1 MKKSKKLLFIFI
13 LLSCFTLNVKALPED
28 ETKDNN
34 EKNNQ
39 TETKSSDATL
49 KDVFIN
55 NEKVVCSDYV
65 CEKIIKD
72 NDVSD
77 VSITYKTNDSKASVS
92 VLKIEE
98 TLKNGLN
105 EYKVSV
111 TAEDGTVKEYVFK
124 VVKEVLSTDSSLKK
138 IVVNG
143 TTITLKSGI
152 TKYETTVSYASK
164 KIDIEVEPNSSKAK
178 VDNFKNNKASYD
190 FFDNE
195 KEIKIKVI
203 SEAGDVTTYVL
214 NVSKRE
220 EKATTLKQLT
230 IKNVKL
236 NFESGITDYELSV
249 LKSVDKLEIT
259 AVPTDQNAK
268 IAIEGADKLEI
279 GENTVKILV
288 ENDENTKTYTLKVKR
303 LESED
308 KSLANLKSLTIE
320 KYKLDFDEN
329 KYEYNLEIGDDN
341 YLVIDAVPDVE
352 TSKVE
357 ITGNLDLVDGSIIKI
372 RVEYDDDNYNIYKIN
387 IIKKEVVNKEN
398 NFNKIVILIV
408 IALILTAIIVLL
420 IIQIKNKKNKNKTNA
435 SDKNTKEKDTK
446 EVKQED
452 TNLETKNNNI
462 ITLSDDE
469 EIEDII

>member
-143 TTITLKSGI
+143 TAITLKSGI

-329 KYEYNLEIGDDN
+329 KYE
-341 YLVIDAVPDVE
+341 LVGEMTRNTFRLGQKIKIYIADADKVTRTVDFLLADDVE
-352 TSKVE
+352 WT
-357 ITGNLDLVDGSIIKI
+357 
-372 RVEYDDDNYNIYKIN
+372 
-387 IIKKEVVNKEN
+387 
-398 NFNKIVILIV
+398 
-408 IALILTAIIVLL
+408 
-420 IIQIKNKKNKNKTNA
+420 
-435 SDKNTKEKDTK
+435 
-446 EVKQED
+446 
-452 TNLETKNNNI
+452 
-462 ITLSDDE
+462 
-469 EIEDII
+469 